1 MEKVKSISLLCEN
14 LSDITLESSDLYV
27 FHMKGLSGEVM
38 NTGDGFEVC
47 DVCDCVFMSIKRD
60 ANKILEH
67 PFGKYGSLFNMLNT
81 DHCVSGI
88 RVTMEDDESEEETIV
103 YVPWDGELE
112 NEHMDTQITED
123 GDLLMVISKEDT
135 VASVFGINDC
145 GCCCH

>member
-14 LSDITLESSDLYV
+14 LADITLEASDLYV
-27 FHMKGLSGEVM
+27 FHTKGLSGEVM

-60 ANKILEH
+60 ANKILEQ
-67 PFGKYGSLFNMLNT
+67 PFCEYGSLFNMLNT
-81 DHCVSGI
+81 DHCVYSI
-88 RVTMEDDESEEETIV
+88 RVTMENDESEEETIV